1 MLQIIS
7 IFLIVMEKRGG
18 NVMGVIEFP
27 KDRLLDIIPI
37 GRIAIDF
44 NPVDYFKPLSES
56 TTFKKYLGGSPAN
69 IAVGMARLGR
79 KVGFIAKVSD
89 DQFGDFVVNY
99 FRKEGIDTE
108 HISRCKN
115 GEKLGLTF
123 TEILSE
129 TQSSILMYRNEVA
142 DLQLEVADIEEEY
155 IKNSKAILISGTAL
169 AMSPSREAALKAMS
183 LAKKHN
189 TIIVFDIDYRPYN
202 WKNADEIAIYYSLVA
217 RSSDIILGSREEFDL
232 TQKLIAPDC
241 TDAQTAAFWH
251 KEGAKIV
258 VIKHGKEGSTAYLK
272 DGSNYGIK
280 PFPVKLL
287 KSFGGGDGYASAF
300 LYGLF
305 EGWDIIDCLEFG
317 SASAALLVA
326 SHACSED
333 MPSVEMVKS
342 FIIDSKLKYGDMI
355 ARV

>member
-1 MLQIIS
+1 
-7 IFLIVMEKRGG
+7 MEKHGG
-18 NVMGVIEFP
+18 SAMGYIEFA
-27 KDRLLDIIPI
+27 KDRVFDIIPI

-44 NPVDYFKPLSES
+44 NPVDYYKPLSES

-79 KVGFIAKVSD
+79 KVGYIAKVSE

-99 FRKEGIDTE
+99 FKKEGIDTN

-129 TQSSILMYRNEVA
+129 TQSSILMYRNEIA
-142 DLQLEVADIEEEY
+142 DLQLDINDIEEEY
-155 IKNSKAILISGTAL
+155 IKNTKAILISGTAL
-169 AMSPSREAALKAMS
+169 AMSPSREATLKAMS

-189 TIIVFDIDYRPYN
+189 TTIIFDIDYRPYN
-202 WKNADEIAIYYSLVA
+202 WKNADEIAIYYSMVA
-217 RSSDIILGSREEFDL
+217 MNSDVILGSREEFDL
-232 TQKLIAPDC
+232 TQRLVAPNSSDEE
-241 TDAQTAAFWH
+241 TAAFWH
-251 KEGAKIV
+251 KQNAKIV
-258 VIKHGKEGSTAYLK
+258 VIKHGKEGSTAYTQ
-272 DGSNYGIK
+272 DGSHYGIK

-300 LYGLF
+300 LHGLL

-333 MPSVEMVKS
+333 MPSVEMIKS
-342 FIIDSKLKYGDMI
+342 FIAESKQKYGDMI

>member
-1 MLQIIS
+1 
-7 IFLIVMEKRGG
+7 
-18 NVMGVIEFP
+18 MGYIEFA
-27 KDRLLDIIPI
+27 KDRDLDIIPI

-44 NPVDYFKPLSES
+44 NPIDYYKPLSES

-69 IAVGMARLGR
+69 IAVGLARLGR

-99 FRKEGIDTE
+99 FEKEGIDTK
-108 HISRCKN
+108 HIGRCTN

-129 TQSSILMYRNEVA
+129 TKSSILMYRNEIA
-142 DLQLEVADIEEEY
+142 DLQLEASEIDEEY
-155 IKNSKAILISGTAL
+155 IKSAKAILISGTAL
-169 AMSPSREAALKAMS
+169 AMSPSREAALKAMV

-189 TIIVFDIDYRPYN
+189 TVIIFDIDYRPYN
-202 WKNADEIAIYYSLVA
+202 WKNTDEIAIYYSMVA
-217 RSSDIILGSREEFDL
+217 MNSDIILGSREEFDL
-232 TQKLIAPDC
+232 TQKLSAPNS
-241 TDAQTAAFWH
+241 TDEETAAFWH
-251 KEGAKIV
+251 KHGTKIV
-258 VIKHGKEGSTAYLK
+258 VIKHGKEGSTAYTD
-272 DGSNYGIK
+272 DGNHYSIK

-300 LYGLF
+300 LHGLF
-305 EGWDIIDCLEFG
+305 EGWEMIDCLEFG

-333 MPSVEMVKS
+333 MPSEEKIQS
-342 FIIDSKLKYGDMI
+342 FIKECKLKYGDMI

>member
-1 MLQIIS
+1 
-7 IFLIVMEKRGG
+7 MEKHGG
-18 NVMGVIEFP
+18 SAMGYIEFAN
-27 KDRLLDIIPI
+27 DRVFDIIPI

-44 NPVDYFKPLSES
+44 NPVDYYKPLSES

-79 KVGFIAKVSD
+79 KVGYIAKVSE

-99 FRKEGIDTE
+99 FKKEGIDTN

-129 TQSSILMYRNEVA
+129 TQSSILMYRNEIA
-142 DLQLEVADIEEEY
+142 DLQLDINDIEEEY
-155 IKNSKAILISGTAL
+155 IKNTKAILISGTAL
-169 AMSPSREAALKAMS
+169 AMSPSREATLKAMS

-189 TIIVFDIDYRPYN
+189 TTIIFDIDYRPYN
-202 WKNADEIAIYYSLVA
+202 WKNADEIAIYYSMVA
-217 RSSDIILGSREEFDL
+217 MNSDVILGSREEFDL
-232 TQKLIAPDC
+232 TQRLVAPNSSDEE
-241 TDAQTAAFWH
+241 TAAFWH
-251 KEGAKIV
+251 KQNAKIV
-258 VIKHGKEGSTAYLK
+258 VIKHGKEGSTAYTQ
-272 DGSNYGIK
+272 DGSHYGIK

-300 LYGLF
+300 LHGLL

-333 MPSVEMVKS
+333 MPSVEMIKS
-342 FIIDSKLKYGDMI
+342 FIAESKLKYGDMI

>member
-1 MLQIIS
+1 MEYIKFAENRPFDI
-7 IFLIVMEKRGG
+7 IFL
-18 NVMGVIEFP
+18 
-27 KDRLLDIIPI
+27 

-44 NPVDYFKPLSES
+44 NPVDYYKPLSES

-79 KVGFIAKVSD
+79 KAGFLAKVSE
-89 DQFGDFVVNY
+89 DQFGDFVENY
-99 FRKEGIDTE
+99 FKKEGIDTS
-108 HISRCKN
+108 HISRCIN

-129 TQSSILMYRNEVA
+129 TESSILMYRNEAA
-142 DLQLEVADIEEEY
+142 DLQLDVADIDEDY
-155 IKNSKAILISGTAL
+155 IKQAKAILISGTAL
-169 AMSPSREAALKAMS
+169 AQSPSREAALKAMS
-183 LAKKHN
+183 LAKKN
-189 TIIVFDIDYRPYN
+189 RTAIIFDIDYRPYN

-217 RSSDIILGSREEFDL
+217 MNSDIILGSREEFDL
-232 TQKLIAPDC
+232 TQKLIAPGQNDEE
-241 TDAQTAAFWH
+241 TAAFWH
-251 KEGAKIV
+251 KHGVKIV
-258 VIKHGKEGSTAYLK
+258 IIKHGKEGSTAYTW
-272 DGSNYGIK
+272 DGSHYGIK

-305 EGWDIIDCLEFG
+305 EGWDMIDCLEFG

-333 MPSVEMVKS
+333 MPSVEKIKE
-342 FIIDSKLKYGDMI
+342 FIKECKLKYGDMI